1 VTLAALRDDAL
12 SSTSDGFSLRL
23 SLPWIRSL
31 PLASL
36 DSLEVV
42 IDGDPVRP
50 IGIALRERIVE
61 PSALSEER
69 AWWFLQDRLAIL
81 GGRIL
86 RPGAHE
92 VSVTFSLMIP
102 YLQAGPDGPLTL
114 PFHIGRALVLDAPAP
129 FVSVSRDV
137 A

>member
-1 VTLAALRDDAL
+1 MTLAALRDDAL
-12 SSTSDGFSLRL
+12 SSTSDGFDLRL

-42 IDGDPVRP
+42 IDGEVVHPIVIVLGERQVDPAAAVH
-50 IGIALRERIVE
+50 ERG
-61 PSALSEER
+61 
-69 AWWFLQDRLAIL
+69 WWFLQDRLVVR
-81 GGRIL
+81 GRRML
-86 RPGAHE
+86 RPGAHD
-92 VSVTFSLMIP
+92 VSVAFRLAIP

-114 PFHIGRALVLDAPAP
+114 PFQVDRVLVLDAPASSP
-129 FVSVSRDV
+129 SVSRDV